1 MAYRIV
7 YCEDPVKT
15 GKERFRTGRFRLM
28 TAVCFVLFLLSVKL
42 LLDDGLVH
50 IRQVLFP
57 GSVDT
62 TLQALEQLVAQI
74 QAGTKLS
81 DAVTAF
87 CREIIAGAGLA

>member
-7 YCEDPVKT
+7 YGEDPAKT

-42 LLDDGLVH
+42 LWDDGLDH
-50 IRQVLFP
+50 IRQILLP
-57 GSVDT
+57 GSGDT
-62 TLQALEQLVAQI
+62 TLQALDQMVAQI
-74 QAGTKLS
+74 QAGTKLG